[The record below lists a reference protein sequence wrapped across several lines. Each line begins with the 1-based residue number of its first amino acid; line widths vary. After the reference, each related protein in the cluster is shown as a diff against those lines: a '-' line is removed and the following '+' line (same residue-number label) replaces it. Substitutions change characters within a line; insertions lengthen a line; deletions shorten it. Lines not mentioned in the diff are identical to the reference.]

1 MFLKVFYPFCVTA
14 ERSGTQLLQS
24 ASLEEEFRS
33 SSNVFL
39 TALLS
44 LRRFDFVYRSQ
55 VNGFNQA
62 KKLYFSKPLRALDIF
77 TVPFPDVFW
86 DFLHYF
92 SSNYIFSLKSQIV
105 SVQFLKQII
114 NKCFFI
120 VNKYRISYSK
130 INRSFAAVILE
141 GAKGANIAR
150 DILEKDFQN

>member
-44 LRRFDFVYRSQ
+44 LRRFDFVCRSQ

-77 TVPFPDVFW
+77 TVPFPDVFLA
-86 DFLHYF
+86 FLHYF
-92 SSNYIFSLKSQIV
+92 SSNCIFSLKSQIV
-105 SVQFLKQII
+105 SVQFLEH
-114 NKCFFI
+114 NNYFFSTE
-120 VNKYRISYSK
+120 NKYRISYSK
-130 INRSFAAVILE
+130 IYI
-141 GAKGANIAR
+141 
-150 DILEKDFQN
+150 